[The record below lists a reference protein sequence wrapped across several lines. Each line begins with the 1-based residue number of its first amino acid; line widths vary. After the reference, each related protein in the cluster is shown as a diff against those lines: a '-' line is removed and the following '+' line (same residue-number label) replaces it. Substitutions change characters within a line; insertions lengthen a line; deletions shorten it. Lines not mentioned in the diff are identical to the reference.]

1 MLLSIIIVNFNAL
14 NLLKKCLDSIQQN
27 VTISYEII
35 LIDNHSTDGSVAF
48 IHKNYPKIKFIEN
61 QENLGFSRANN
72 QGLEISQG
80 DYVLFLNN
88 DTEVLPDSLEKLLQ
102 FLQENPDVGAVGPQ
116 LFYPDGRFQHSTGW
130 YPSIWNEWKMKNI
143 VKKLDA
149 GDKTFLDKLA
159 QQFQQQ
165 QEVDWITGA
174 CILTR
179 YDLVTELGGFDEKMF
194 MFFEDVDLC
203 KRIQNAG
210 YRIVYF
216 PEAKIIHH
224 QGITYKGKRDTK
236 KTIYRQSQ
244 KYYYS
249 KYNSWLENVFLFFY
263 LKYRGEH

>member
-1 MLLSIIIVNFNAL
+1 MLLSIIIVNFNAVKI
-14 NLLKKCLDSIQQN
+14 LKNCLDSIQQN
-27 VTISYEII
+27 TTVSHEII
-35 LIDNHSTDGSVAF
+35 LIDNHSIDGSVAF
-48 IHKNYPKIKFIEN
+48 IRDNYPKIKFIEN

-72 QGLEISQG
+72 QGLEIAQG

-88 DTEVLPDSLEKLLQ
+88 DTELLPDSLERLLQ
-102 FLQENPDVGAVGPQ
+102 FLQENPEVGAVGPQ
-116 LFYPDGRFQHSTGW
+116 LLYPDNSFQLSTGLF
-130 YPSIWNEWKMKNI
+130 PSIWNEWKMKNI

-149 GDKTFLDKLA
+149 GDKIFQNELA
-159 QQFQQQ
+159 LQFQQQ
-165 QEVDWITGA
+165 QDVDWITGA

-203 KRIQNAG
+203 KRIQNTG

-216 PEAKIIHH
+216 PTAKIIHH

-249 KYNSWLENVFLFFY
+249 KHNSWLENVFLYFY
-263 LKYRGEH
+263 LKFRRDQ